1 MADLKGPT
9 DDTVVFQQYPLLDR
23 ELPFVATI
31 EFLDTSL
38 CGLRRSQSMGGILA
52 VVAAPFLQLDRL
64 KAQLPSASSNIC
76 YLVHG
81 SVVYVGQGNGDRK
94 IGERVAAEVLNKAQ
108 VYVLYSF
115 DPRFHKLAAGY
126 VEARLVDRLHDI
138 GVPLA
143 NLQRPLGGNLN
154 LDPGFEQLVR
164 QAEFLL
170 GVAGFRPL
178 EGLGSTA
185 GRPSLSLPATRILG
199 DVVPIEPDQ
208 MPTPPATLYR
218 LRHKGLQATG
228 FLSGG
233 KVFYVQPGAD
243 YALTA
248 QRGMTEYNI
257 LRRKGLE
264 QFLEPVPGEEQHRRL
279 RVGLRCATLPIASK
293 LLTGEHIGKKAWQV
307 VTPDGGAALPV

>member
-1 MADLKGPT
+1 
-9 DDTVVFQQYPLLDR
+9 
-23 ELPFVATI
+23 
-31 EFLDTSL
+31 
-38 CGLRRSQSMGGILA
+38 MGGILA

-64 KAQLPSASSNIC
+64 KAQLPSASRNIC

-94 IGERVAAEVLNKAQ
+94 IGERVAAEVLKNAQ
-108 VYVLYSF
+108 VYLLYSL
-115 DPRFHKLAAGY
+115 DPRFQKLAAGY

-143 NLQRPLGGNLN
+143 NLHRPLGGDLN

-164 QAEFLL
+164 QAEILL

-178 EGLGSTA
+178 ETPGSTG

-199 DVVPIEPDQ
+199 DVVPIEPDR
-208 MPTPPATLYR
+208 MPPPPATLYR
-218 LRHKGLQATG
+218 LRHKRLQATG
-228 FLSGG
+228 FLSEG
-233 KVFYVQPGAD
+233 KFYVQPGAD
-243 YALTA
+243 YALTS
-248 QRGMTEYNI
+248 QPGMTEYNI

-264 QFLEPVPGEEQHRRL
+264 QFLQPVPGEEQHRRL

-293 LLTGEHIGKKAWQV
+293 LLTGEHIGRKAWQV
-307 VTPDGGAALPV
+307 E